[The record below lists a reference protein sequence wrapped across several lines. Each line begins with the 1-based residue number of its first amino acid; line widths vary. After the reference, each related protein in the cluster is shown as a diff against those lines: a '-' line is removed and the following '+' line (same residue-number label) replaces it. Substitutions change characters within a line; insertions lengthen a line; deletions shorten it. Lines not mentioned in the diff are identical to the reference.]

1 MAKENERST
10 SSFQT
15 DLFLEEYPAPEG
27 FPSDEE
33 LFSCPPSLKGFFWPA
48 DSWAWGFADMFPPEY
63 VPQDRAWEDLIA
75 KESLCVK
82 GTIKKPPSSPPPL
95 QDDYQPGFWTVCN
108 RGQAEVSTMV
118 VQPCPAQA
126 AGYRRFVQVGC
137 CDLLCHLALRRRHPI
152 RRSGET
158 HIDKVIRV
166 SQLRA

>member
-1 MAKENERST
+1 MAKENELSR

-82 GTIKKPPSSPPPL
+82 GTIKKNLPPRPRHFKMIINRVFGRSATGGKPKFQRWLSNLVLPKR
-95 QDDYQPGFWTVCN
+95 QDIEGLSRWDAATCFVIWHFGGAIPYDAV
-108 RGQAEVSTMV
+108 AKHIST
-118 VQPCPAQA
+118 
-126 AGYRRFVQVGC
+126 R
-137 CDLLCHLALRRRHPI
+137 
-152 RRSGET
+152 
-158 HIDKVIRV
+158 
-166 SQLRA
+166 